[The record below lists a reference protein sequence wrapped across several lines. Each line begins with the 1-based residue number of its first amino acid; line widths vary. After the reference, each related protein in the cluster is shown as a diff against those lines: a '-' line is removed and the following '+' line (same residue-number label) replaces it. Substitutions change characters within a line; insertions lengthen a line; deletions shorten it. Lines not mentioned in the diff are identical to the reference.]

1 MGKVGGITM
10 EILFWIEQHLAP
22 RACDSTAFFYD
33 EMESQS
39 GFCLPIL
46 YQPFDPAN
54 PVHWLDRGQIFDFLY
69 ATGGPGQTLLDFG
82 PGDGW
87 PSLLVA
93 PYSQKVVGVDGSR
106 KRVAVC
112 RENAR
117 RLGIQ
122 NAFFEHIPPGSLLP
136 FPDGSFD
143 GVTAASSVEQSPDP
157 LATLRE
163 LYRVLRPGGRLRLS
177 YESLSSYQGGQ
188 ERGVDISPIDADTCW
203 LTLYFRSIERERA
216 RMARLKLGMP
226 AEEAARLLLAQEGVV
241 AWDALTR
248 PLLENLAA
256 SVIEARTCTLT
267 HPSGATYTRWLAEIG
282 FRQVQPTHNGGGAA
296 VLLFNALPPERRPS
310 DLAGIDA
317 LLRPLVQVVVELQAP
332 LQITH
337 GQEPWISAVK

>member
-1 MGKVGGITM
+1 M

-22 RACDSTAFFYD
+22 KVCDSTTFFYD

-54 PVHWLDRGQIFDFLY
+54 PGHWLDRGQIFDFLY
-69 ATGGPGQTLLDFG
+69 ATGGPGQILLDFG

-93 PYSQKVVGVDGSR
+93 PYSQKVVGVDGSQ

-112 RENAR
+112 SENAR

-122 NAFFEHIPPGSLLP
+122 NAFFEHVAPGSRLP
-136 FPDGSFD
+136 LPDESFD

-163 LYRVLRPGGRLRLS
+163 LYRVIKPGGRLRMA
-177 YESLSSYQGGQ
+177 YESLGHYQGGK
-188 ERGVDISPIDADTCW
+188 EREADLSPIDAETCW
-203 LTLYFRSIERERA
+203 LTLYFRSIERERV
-216 RMARLKLGMP
+216 RMAKLRLGMP
-226 AEEAARLLLAQEGVV
+226 VENAARLLSAQEGVV
-241 AWDALTR
+241 AWEALTR
-248 PLLENLAA
+248 PLLEQMAG

-267 HPSGATYTRWLAEIG
+267 HPSGATLVHWLTEIG
-282 FRQVQPTHNGGGAA
+282 FRQVRFTHNGGAA
-296 VLLFNALPPERRPS
+296 AALLFDRLPPERRPS
-310 DLAGIDA
+310 HQAGVDN
-317 LLRPLVQVVVELQAP
+317 LLQPLVQVAVELQAP
-332 LQITH
+332 LQIIH
-337 GQEPWISAVK
+337 GWEPWITAVK

>member
-1 MGKVGGITM
+1 M

-46 YQPFDPAN
+46 YQPFDPLN
-54 PVHWLDRGQIFDFLY
+54 PGHWRDRGQIFDFLY
-69 ATGGPGQTLLDFG
+69 ATGGPGRTLLDFG

-93 PYSQKVVGVDGSR
+93 PYSQKVVGVDGSQ
-106 KRVAVC
+106 KRVTVC

-122 NAFFEHIPPGSLLP
+122 NAFFEHVPPGSQLP
-136 FPDGSFD
+136 FPEGSFD
-143 GVTAASSVEQSPDP
+143 GVTAASSIEQSPDP

-177 YESLSSYQGGQ
+177 YESLGHYQGGQ
-188 ERGVDISPIDADTCW
+188 EREADLSPIDSETCW

-216 RMARLKLGMP
+216 RMAKLMLGMP
-226 AEEAARLLLAQEGVV
+226 AEEAARLLSAREGVV
-241 AWDALTR
+241 AWAALTR
-248 PLLENLAA
+248 PLLEQLAG
-256 SVIEARTCTLT
+256 SIIEARTCTLT
-267 HPSGATYTRWLAEIG
+267 HPSGATYIRWLAEIG
-282 FRQVQPTHNGGGAA
+282 FRQALPTHNGGVAA
-296 VLLFNALPPERRPS
+296 ALLFDALPPERRPS
-310 DLAGIDA
+310 DQARIDE
-317 LLRPLVQVVVELQAP
+317 LLQPLVQVAVELHAP
-332 LQITH
+332 LQTTQGWEPSIT
-337 GQEPWISAVK
+337 AVK